1 MTLKFTFHSN
11 FDITYFVG
19 DNDKPANMGIFFY
32 CTNIFDT
39 TIVFIHM
46 LHCICIVSKC
56 IPPSNV
62 ISSSCASHF
71 FRHFPLNIDK
81 EKIDIVY
88 PSVAVGMG
96 GWQ

>member
-1 MTLKFTFHSN
+1 M
-11 FDITYFVG
+11 TYFGG
-19 DNDKPANMGIFFY
+19 DNKKTYKYGNIFH

-46 LHCICIVSKC
+46 SYGICIVSKC

>member
-1 MTLKFTFHSN
+1 M
-11 FDITYFVG
+11 TYFVG
-19 DNDKPANMGIFFY
+19 DNEIPTNMGIFF
-32 CTNIFDT
+32 IVQIFFDT

-46 LHCICIVSKC
+46 LDGICIVSKC